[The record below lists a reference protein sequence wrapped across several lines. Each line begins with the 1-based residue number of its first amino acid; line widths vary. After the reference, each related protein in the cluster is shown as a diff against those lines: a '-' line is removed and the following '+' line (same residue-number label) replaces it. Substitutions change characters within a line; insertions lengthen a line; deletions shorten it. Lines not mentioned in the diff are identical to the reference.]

1 MEASD
6 SCRTIRLGPG
16 ELLCRRCPDSEMKV
30 WTCTFDVVLHQTLSS
45 FVNIGLVEWV
55 ATVQDERKHDAG
67 EGGQVAVGAVAEVC
81 EPEAED
87 SQAVGKQNQGDCS
100 SASCAAS
107 MGNGVATLAELLGV
121 VPGAEVEDKA
131 VTWQHTSESPRQM
144 MLGCRKG
151 VKWYGNK
158 CSEPVFKDDLCAG
171 SLLHFRCDYFF
182 DEDGEATQVRLWLLP
197 SPAAFRRTGRR
208 VAAQRASL
216 RVAGYQGLRRRQGAC
231 ETLSLG
237 PSSDPLLEAR
247 RRALRLARFGPR
259 GARSGICGL
268 QGR

>member
-1 MEASD
+1 
-6 SCRTIRLGPG
+6 
-16 ELLCRRCPDSEMKV
+16 
-30 WTCTFDVVLHQTLSS
+30 
-45 FVNIGLVEWV
+45 
-55 ATVQDERKHDAG
+55 
-67 EGGQVAVGAVAEVC
+67 
-81 EPEAED
+81 
-87 SQAVGKQNQGDCS
+87 
-100 SASCAAS
+100 

-208 VAAQRASL
+208 VTQLSEPLFEWQATRDFGGAREPAKRSVWVPAVTL
-216 RVAGYQGLRRRQGAC
+216 FSRHDVVLFAWHGLGQGAPAAASAGC
-231 ETLSLG
+231 KGGEIGGT
-237 PSSDPLLEAR
+237 
-247 RRALRLARFGPR
+247 
-259 GARSGICGL
+259 
-268 QGR
+268 